1 MSLAEVIFV
10 LTLRYPRGSCSVVG
24 ELLGCVF
31 RMPFP
36 LFSLFSSY
44 FYLRL
49 FFPFE
54 ILRGSSVI
62 LLAGKWI
69 PIWSNVV

>member
-1 MSLAEVIFV
+1 MSLAPVIFV
-10 LTLRYPRGSCSVVG
+10 LTLRSPRGSCSVVG
-24 ELLGCVF
+24 ELLGCIF
-31 RMPFP
+31 RMPFT

-44 FYLRL
+44 FCLCLRR

-62 LLAGKWI
+62 LLAGK
-69 PIWSNVV
+69 